1 MSEVEITL
9 NGRPE
14 TLRCTLRAAKRVN
27 SGGGFAETLRK
38 LAVFDMDAYVA
49 VIAAGLDKTPASVE
63 DAVFSTGMPDLTEQL
78 SEYVTLLANGGKPL
92 KTATENDAA
101 GEA

>member
-9 NGRPE
+9 NGRTE

-49 VIAAGLDKTPASVE
+49 VIAAGLDKAPATIE
-63 DAVFSTGMPDLTEQL
+63 DAVFSTGMPDLNEPL
-78 SEYVTLLANGGKPL
+78 SNYVTLLANGGKPL
-92 KTATENDAA
+92 KTATETGDT

>member
-9 NGRPE
+9 NGKTE

-27 SGGGFAETLRK
+27 LLGGFAEVLRK
-38 LAVFDMDAYVA
+38 LAVFDFDAYVGVVA
-49 VIAAGLDKTPASVE
+49 SGLNKAPDAIE
-63 DAVFSTGMPDLTEQL
+63 DAVYQTGTVALLEPL
-78 SEYVTLLANGGKPL
+78 SNYVKLLANGGREL
-92 KTATENDAA
+92 ATQETAP